1 MNWFWH
7 SISLGCV
14 HDIVVG
20 GQSCFLVPYEGCTT
34 PIWTFSAPLLLSL
47 VSIELL
53 ILCYFCFC
61 TTSLRFYLLLM
72 TIAAP
77 LSSVSQVLITCTKAL
92 LKDNQNEL
100 GCCFFKKVKG
110 NKPLFYHNSNTSRE
124 NFKDSLY
131 IWHSNNS
138 VKGHGNNSVK
148 VTRILSLNKLELLLC

>member
-92 LKDNQNEL
+92 LKDNQ
-100 GCCFFKKVKG
+100 
-110 NKPLFYHNSNTSRE
+110 PLFYHNSNTSRE

-138 VKGHGNNSVK
+138 VKGHSNNSVK
-148 VTRILSLNKLELLLC
+148 VTKILSLNKLELLLY